1 MSLQQHSIMR
11 IRGSTVKIIAP
22 VTTNNPSS
30 YPRKSRS
37 EVLPSIAGVPL
48 GVQNSRASD
57 SMPAKKTTTSVP
69 IRKTRIS
76 VSTQTSSDEDNAY
89 LEKIKVLQKENL
101 QLKAKIKEHDVAISN
116 LNKLIQE
123 KNAEYAKSMETEKK
137 GHRATKKQLKECENL
152 VQDKIQQIEKNT
164 KHYEQLNQELKKQHE
179 EAMAAVKKQNQADM
193 SRKDEAIAKL
203 KSQISDIFKE
213 NSWEHQHQLEAL
225 RKELNQLS
233 DEAQLLR
240 IKLKREEIYKRVCA
254 NCKTLTENL
263 EDAIVQLKRK
273 DKTIEELQFVCKKF
287 ESQLLAQEQLLK
299 TDLNKKTKKT
309 ST

>member
-1 MSLQQHSIMR
+1 MR
-11 IRGSTVKIIAP
+11 IRGSTVRIIAP
-22 VTTNNPSS
+22 VNHNQPS
-30 YPRKSRS
+30 YPRRSRS
-37 EVLPSIAGVPL
+37 DALPSIAGVPL
-48 GVQNSRASD
+48 GDLHSRTSN
-57 SMPAKKTTTSVP
+57 SMPAKKVTVSVP
-69 IRKTRIS
+69 IKKTRIS
-76 VSTQTSSDEDNAY
+76 ISTQTSSDEDNAY
-89 LEKIKVLQKENL
+89 LEKIKMLQKENM
-101 QLKAKIKEHDVAISN
+101 QLKAKIKEHDAAISN
-116 LNKLIQE
+116 LNQLIQE

-152 VQDKIQQIEKNT
+152 VQDKIQLIEKNT

-179 EAMAAVKKQNQADM
+179 EALAALTKQSQADM

-213 NSWEHQHQLEAL
+213 NSWEHQHQLEEL

-240 IKLKREEIYKRVCA
+240 IKLKREEIYKRVCV

-263 EDAIVQLKRK
+263 EDAIVELRRK
-273 DKTIEELQFVCKKF
+273 EKTIEELQSVCKKF
-287 ESQLLAQEQLLK
+287 ESQLFAQEQLLK
-299 TDLNKKTKKT
+299 IDHNKKTKKT